1 MNKQSDYKSDCLTL
15 KGGVSD
21 VTPKFVPIGFGAVVG
36 GVKTTFTAKSQ
47 ESVYLKSLL
56 CDATTFGVVN
66 DIRIGNQSLNCSD
79 SAIEL
84 KTFTEFGQRRPVI
97 GLAVD
102 GNIQMSI
109 DITLDGVGSEAFQG
123 GFTCEAIEK
132 APTIAQQGNAI
143 NKFFGLGSV
152 SVPASGT
159 AQLTA
164 QALRDCMLKDLLI
177 KAHEANAF
185 GLVVTDIT
193 IKGRSIFSGQ
203 SGDAVG
209 VNALNEYAQSSLV
222 AVNTAIET
230 NERVVVTLANGTAGA
245 IVVSGAFYAE

>member
-1 MNKQSDYKSDCLTL
+1 MNKQTDYKSDCITI

-21 VTPKFVPIGFGAVVG
+21 VTPKFVPIGYGPIVG

-47 ESVYLKSLL
+47 ESVYLRNLI
-56 CDATTFGVVN
+56 CDASTFGVVN
-66 DIRIGNQSLNCSD
+66 DLRIGNQSLNCSD

-84 KTFTEFGQRRPVI
+84 KTFTEFSQRKPFI
-97 GLAVD
+97 GIAVD

-109 DITLDGVGSEAFQG
+109 DVTLDGAGSEAFQG
-123 GFTCEAIEK
+123 GFSCEAVEK

-164 QALRDCMLKDLLI
+164 QALRDCLLKDLLLT
-177 KAHEANAF
+177 AHEANAF

-193 IKGRSIFSGQ
+193 VKGRSIFSGQ
-203 SGDAVG
+203 SGDAIG
-209 VNALNEYAQSSLV
+209 LNVLSEYTMSSLV
-222 AVNTAIET
+222 SVNTTIET

-245 IVVSGAFYAE
+245 VVVGGAFYAA